1 MCGSSISKIVKVA
14 TLGLVDPD
22 GLKAPSTPDMPKAP
36 APLPTEQDP
45 AVLAARED
53 EKRRRAVAAGQDSTI
68 LTGAQGLAA
77 PASTAQKTLL
87 GA

>member
-1 MCGSSISKIVKVA
+1 MCKKAIKSVVKVA

-22 GLKAPSTPDMPKAP
+22 GMKVPDMPKPP

-45 AVLAARED
+45 AVLAAREE
-53 EKRRRAVAAGQDSTI
+53 EKRRRAAAAGQDSTI
-68 LTGAQGLAA
+68 LTGSQGLTA